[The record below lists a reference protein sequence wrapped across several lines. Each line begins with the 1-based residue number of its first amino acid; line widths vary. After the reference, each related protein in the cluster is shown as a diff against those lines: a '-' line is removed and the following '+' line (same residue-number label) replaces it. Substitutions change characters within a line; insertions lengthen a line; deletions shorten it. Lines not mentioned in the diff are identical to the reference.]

1 MSSQESAKKG
11 KEIVKILRGGRDEP
25 TAFQNPFPQYWK
37 LTEENLFGDV
47 WGRPGL
53 ALRDRSIATMSV
65 MLAAGQLPG
74 LKIQI
79 GFALN
84 LGISREEVT
93 ELMMHVGMYAG
104 WGLGAAGLMVAKEV
118 FDSRDKEN
126 HEKK

>member
-1 MSSQESAKKG
+1 MSSQDSARKG
-11 KEIVKILRGGRDEP
+11 KEIVKILRGGKDES
-25 TAFQNPFPQYWK
+25 TAFENPFPQYWK

-65 MLAAGQLPG
+65 MLAEGQIPG

-84 LGISREEVT
+84 LGINREEIT

-104 WGLGAAGLMVAKEV
+104 WGKGAAGLMAAKEV
-118 FDSRDKEN
+118 FDTRDKQDN
-126 HEKK
+126 EKK